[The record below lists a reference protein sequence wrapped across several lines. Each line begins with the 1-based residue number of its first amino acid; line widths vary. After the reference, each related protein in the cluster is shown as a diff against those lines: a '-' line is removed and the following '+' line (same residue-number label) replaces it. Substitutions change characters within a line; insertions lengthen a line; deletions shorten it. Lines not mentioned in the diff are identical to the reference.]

1 MKVFEM
7 TPGELGK
14 GELAIAELV
23 WGVEFDCFLF
33 TLEIRHSE

>member
-14 GELAIAELV
+14 GELAIVEMV
-23 WGVEFDCFLF
+23 WNVGFDC
-33 TLEIRHSE
+33 INS